1 MADKSKMDTARAE
14 QYAKSIKNKKRKA
27 KNVHSSAKSVQGSP
41 HNRLMT
47 SQEIDKIVTSAKYKD
62 ADYKGKTEML
72 GGKVYNFNNGGKVRI
87 AKKGGGRAYGRN
99 S

>member
-1 MADKSKMDTARAE
+1 MVKLKKQLANK
-14 QYAKSIKNKKRKA
+14 AKQKA

-47 SQEIDKIVTSAKYKD
+47 SQEIDKIVTSQEYKD
-62 ADYKGKTEML
+62 SDYAGKTEML
-72 GGKVYNFNNGGKVRI
+72 GGKLYNFKNGGSVRL
-87 AKKGGGRAYGRN
+87 AKRGGGKAYGKN